1 MAYGYYKDLARK
13 IASDK
18 ILRDKEVSV
27 AKNPKYDGYQRG
39 LAAMV
44 YRFFNK
50 ITSGSGVNGE
60 TKQNQQELAE
70 DLHKPN

>member
-1 MAYGYYKDLARK
+1 MAYGNYKDLARK

-39 LAAMV
+39 LASMV
-44 YRFFNK
+44 YRFFYK
-50 ITSGSGVNGE
+50 IISGSGVNGE

-70 DLHKPN
+70 ELRKPN